1 MNKKVFFLIIVI
13 VVTVMLGS
21 IMTYFLLKNEDYN
34 TEDAYASVYT
44 ETDRP
49 ICSTTVTLPISLG
62 TSDN

>member
-34 TEDAYASVYT
+34 TEDAYTSVYT